1 MSDDYRFLENLAYFL
16 QQGYL
21 IQDVLEICEFIF
33 NTNKVKGIKRKLNNG
48 LTLDEAIIE
57 EDFNHTFIEYFKF
70 FRIKN
75 NLSKAI
81 IQSLEICKTKDYCF
95 FIAYKETKQIVPK
108 QKSIMIIIIGII
120 VNNLNMIFVNK
131 SGSIANSINSCI
143 IDGKSA

>member
-81 IQSLEICKTKDYCF
+81 IQSLEICKTKDNTLSCFISDFFNDVFTVYCLCTF
-95 FIAYKETKQIVPK
+95 AI
-108 QKSIMIIIIGII
+108 
-120 VNNLNMIFVNK
+120 NNAAIYR
-131 SGSIANSINSCI
+131 ICY
-143 IDGKSA
+143 